1 MGPRIIIEMD
11 YWTLFQKSLQDIL
24 ANLFKNSSPCSVNIS
39 IQNRY
44 CLPWYFLKIIECVL
58 TVLLVRKVLT
68 NNKAILCYFAD
79 DSPSPKER
87 PRKGQTKTII
97 IIIVLVFA
105 ATILLFAA
113 NIAVRKLVSS
123 RRVKAAEKADF
134 EFRDYDALSVS
145 SGNTVCSSRFKL
157 WSIQK
162 SLETA
167 PFCKESRLYT
177 F

>member
-1 MGPRIIIEMD
+1 M
-11 YWTLFQKSLQDIL
+11 FQKSLQDIL
-24 ANLFKNSSPCSVNIS
+24 ANLLKNSSPCSVNLS
-39 IQNRY
+39 IQNHY
-44 CLPWYFLKIIECVL
+44 CLPWYFLKIIECL
-58 TVLLVRKVLT
+58 QTVLLVRKVLT

-79 DSPSPKER
+79 ER
-87 PRKGQTKTII
+87 PRKGPFEGTKTIT
-97 IIIVLVFA
+97 IVLVFA
-105 ATILLFAA
+105 AIILLFAA

-157 WSIQK
+157 WSVQR

>member
-1 MGPRIIIEMD
+1 MD

-24 ANLFKNSSPCSVNIS
+24 ANLFKNSSPCSVNLS
-39 IQNRY
+39 IQNHY
-44 CLPWYFLKIIECVL
+44 CLPWYFLKIIECL
-58 TVLLVRKVLT
+58 QTVLLVRKVLT
-68 NNKAILCYFAD
+68 NNKANLCYFAD
-79 DSPSPKER
+79 ESPSPKER
-87 PRKGQTKTII
+87 PRKGQTKT

-113 NIAVRKLVSS
+113 NIAVRKLLSS

>member
-1 MGPRIIIEMD
+1 M
-11 YWTLFQKSLQDIL
+11 FQKSLQDIL
-24 ANLFKNSSPCSVNIS
+24 ANLFKNSSPCSVNLS
-39 IQNRY
+39 IQNHY
-44 CLPWYFLKIIECVL
+44 CLPWYFLKIIECL
-58 TVLLVRKVLT
+58 QTVLLVRKVLT
-68 NNKAILCYFAD
+68 NNKAILCYFAEE
-79 DSPSPKER
+79 SPSPKER
-87 PRKGQTKTII
+87 PRKGPFEGTKTIT
-97 IIIVLVFA
+97 IVLVFA
-105 ATILLFAA
+105 AIILLFAA

-157 WSIQK
+157 WSVQR